1 MTTPRQVVTLARILF
16 AGFALVLT
24 GALLGPFQGA
34 ERYIGLS
41 DIAAHVLAFY
51 VLTIALLSVAPRS
64 RREDLALIIVVFAIA
79 TEVLQS
85 LTGRSMS
92 LGDFAADM
100 GGLIAAMLPS
110 YIDRLRYLVR
120 TQPDLDFA
128 IIAAEDR
135 RHRANAPLIR
145 VTKPAD
151 ENGTGTIT
159 ASTPA

>member
-1 MTTPRQVVTLARILF
+1 MTTPRQVVALARILF
-16 AGFALVLT
+16 ACFALVLT

-34 ERYIGLS
+34 EKYIGLS

-64 RREDLALIIVVFAIA
+64 RREDLALIIVAFAIA
-79 TEVLQS
+79 TEVLQG

-100 GGLIAAMLPS
+100 GGLIAATLPS

-145 VTKPAD
+145 LPKPAD
-151 ENGTGTIT
+151 DTTGAIS
-159 ASTPA
+159 ANTPA